1 MDRGDER
8 PWSSAW
14 QLESRHAVKHVDG
27 PAAEVARRVP
37 EGPEEALRPG
47 ETPDLHPREIRAGR
61 TIDVEDPLLLR
72 GQVVQVLRQRAGVPT
87 DPAAG
92 LHPEARVDRDAHLAV
107 NTIRFAGWWPGNSAT
122 AQPCTGVS
130 AKHPPGPDRNMW

>member
-8 PWSSAW
+8 PWPSAR

-27 PAAEVARRVP
+27 PAAEGARRVP
-37 EGPEEALRPG
+37 EGPGEA
-47 ETPDLHPREIRAGR
+47 PDLHPREIRAGG

-72 GQVVQVLRQRAGVPT
+72 GQVVEVLRQRARVPT

-92 LHPEARVDRDAHLAV
+92 LHPEARVDCDAHLAV

-122 AQPCTGVS
+122 AQPRAGVS
-130 AKHPPGPDRNMW
+130 VKHSPGPDRNMW